1 MKPILMQSCSGCH
14 SHGVGI
20 GLAPLTAYAEAAEYT
35 KVDLGKSVQVLAR
48 VSHVPRP
55 ARMVDPF
62 HRA

>member
-1 MKPILMQSCSGCH
+1 M
-14 SHGVGI
+14 
-20 GLAPLTAYAEAAEYT
+20 GLAPLTAYAEAAECT
-35 KVDLGKSVQVLAR
+35 KVDLGKPIQALAR

>member
-1 MKPILMQSCSGCH
+1 M
-14 SHGVGI
+14 

-35 KVDLGKSVQVLAR
+35 KVDLGKPIQALAR